1 MYAPGIRKRPRANE
15 GYSMPDDSFEIECDR
30 LSKVV
35 DDVQFERVRWARDE
49 APMLDRLVELAQAA
63 VKDRPDIELVDEGS
77 KGPIKRYVLKV
88 HGFRIVSVSLGLEAG
103 TVAVWGEAIERSKYR
118 IVNGQRHSVDFQ
130 QLNEAWMKDTLRAL
144 MGEIQ

>member
-1 MYAPGIRKRPRANE
+1 
-15 GYSMPDDSFEIECDR
+15 MPDDSFEIECDR

-35 DDVQFERVRWARDE
+35 DGVQFERVRWARDE

-77 KGPIKRYVLKV
+77 KGAIKRYVLKV
-88 HGFRIVSVSLGLEAG
+88 HGFRIVSVSLGLGAG
-103 TVAVWGEAIERSKYR
+103 QVSVWGEAIERSQYR
-118 IVNGQRHSVDFQ
+118 VVNGRRHLVDFQ
-130 QLNEAWMKDTLRAL
+130 QLDEAWMRNTLRAV